1 MSEAIIPDIN
11 VHLQMDA
18 AHVADGVLVIDKATI
33 LGVSVTGTSP
43 ADLGMAMNVVAS
55 GALAEA
61 CERGIQPD
69 GDGKRSWR
77 PMAQT
82 EWTGE
87 HHETH

>member
-1 MSEAIIPDIN
+1 MVEAIIPDIN

-33 LGVSVTGTSP
+33 LGVSVTGASL
-43 ADLGMAMNVVAS
+43 AELGLPVNVVQA

-69 GDGKRSWR
+69 GDR
-77 PMAQT
+77 
-82 EWTGE
+82 
-87 HHETH
+87 